1 MSTQHTEA
9 PQASRSR
16 TRRSGATTN
25 RARAREGRSPGSGA
39 ALSPFQAPP
48 GRAEMQ
54 RTKGPGCVGQPTTW
68 GTDELAGLL
77 VPVDPARPVA
87 IVPVPNTAAG
97 ISTVIGGGLVDDTR
111 IGVVAGRRF
120 TLYLTEHRTTAP
132 PNPRARKLVR
142 GLGHPLSEDEEITGD
157 VL

>member
-1 MSTQHTEA
+1 
-9 PQASRSR
+9 
-16 TRRSGATTN
+16 
-25 RARAREGRSPGSGA
+25 
-39 ALSPFQAPP
+39 
-48 GRAEMQ
+48 MQ

-132 PNPRARKLVR
+132 PNPRARKLVG

-157 VL
+157 VLVLGLAVTSNDDRDVPSAVIATARQLGLLT